1 MVIRLAKAWLGQR
14 GRDESAVRYRVLMV
28 CLGNICR
35 SPTAEGVLRA
45 KLEAAGLGEA
55 VSVDSAGTSGYHAG
69 EKPDARAIRHAE
81 QRGYALSA
89 LRARQ
94 VGAEDFRR
102 FDLIL
107 AMDDENLRELRRL
120 RPEDATAELMLL
132 LDHATDPQRPRGNG
146 RVPDPY
152 YGPAGGFDHV
162 LDLIE
167 HGCDGVVTHI
177 RDRLDSRA

>member
-1 MVIRLAKAWLGQR
+1 
-14 GRDESAVRYRVLMV
+14 MV

-45 KLEAAGLGEA
+45 KLVAAGLGD
-55 VSVDSAGTSGYHAG
+55 VVQVDSAGTSGYYAG
-69 EKPDARAIRHAE
+69 QKPDARAVKHAQ
-81 QRGYALSA
+81 QRGYSLSA

-94 VGAEDFRR
+94 VTVEDFHR

-107 AMDDENLRELRRL
+107 AMDDENLRDLRRL
-120 RPEDATAELMLL
+120 RPQDATAELVLL
-132 LDHATDPQRPRGNG
+132 LEHAMDPQRPRGDG

-152 YGPAGGFDHV
+152 YGPAGGFEHV

-167 HGCDGVVTHI
+167 HGCDGVVAHI
-177 RDRLDSRA
+177 RQRLEAAPVSN